1 MYGFEFG
8 AYKTRKIN
16 LGGKTN
22 QQDKK
27 SLLKNT
33 LAERKIRQENKLK
46 NKSATKIQVII
57 THLINFYLKKKKKER
72 KKFKF

>member
-1 MYGFEFG
+1 MYNFEFG
-8 AYKTRKIN
+8 SLNSSRKIN
-16 LGGKTN
+16 LGGRTN

-27 SLLKNT
+27 MLLKNT

-57 THLINFYLKKKKKER
+57 YYQLKDIMKILC
-72 KKFKF
+72 